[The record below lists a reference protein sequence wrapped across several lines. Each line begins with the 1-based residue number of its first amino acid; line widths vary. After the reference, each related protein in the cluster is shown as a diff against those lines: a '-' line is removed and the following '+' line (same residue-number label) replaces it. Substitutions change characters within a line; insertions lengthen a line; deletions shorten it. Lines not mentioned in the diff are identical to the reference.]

1 MLQLFG
7 RQILDYFL
15 QEGIKDVVDDPS
27 LPLPDRVDQ
36 ATATRFL
43 ELLVDFLLVLVRML
57 TFLLYKRQLI
67 HEGPKIRW
75 FGVNRLQQQETVPC
89 LHHNPNS

>member
-43 ELLVDFLLVLVRML
+43 ELLVDFRVAMVGTCLDSNLHRLMSSKQFIIFNATQQVVDD
-57 TFLLYKRQLI
+57 KADD
-67 HEGPKIRW
+67 
-75 FGVNRLQQQETVPC
+75 VN
-89 LHHNPNS
+89 